1 MKKAIKMMSAMLL
14 MLLFFRWMPLVV
26 ALCGPVLLTGCDDD
40 DGPIVEEFVPEGN
53 YRHEMVLS
61 LEGFG
66 EEKDALLKSC
76 NVSNDQFIFL
86 STAKAWELEE
96 NEQADLKRVRDGVSK
111 PDVKTLLQKIIP
123 IEDLSTYMNNKYGGT
138 IGGFVSEAADV
149 KGLSTMY
156 DVFWGMR
163 LDYEGTYFKE
173 DGAGYAV
180 IRFYS
185 DHVES
190 MAIPYVEELGGTQ
203 EHAWPNGGGG
213 FTTSTLGDG
222 GYPEWRF
229 NGYFVPQE
237 GAELYEVTPQGREM
251 LRSVYKEGRWQ
262 TYESDYYPQTR
273 TASATVGPAYEGV
286 WATYQ
291 GHRFMLRGEENSR
304 YLLTTY
310 EKLNLPGSF
319 VVEKGVYGIWV
330 EKEEV
335 VLIEYSNLTPASP
348 TPSTARP
355 ARTFPTK

>member
-1 MKKAIKMMSAMLL
+1 MNRKFP
-14 MLLFFRWMPLVV
+14 LFLRRLPLVA
-26 ALCGPVLLTGCDDD
+26 ALCGLVLLTGCDN
-40 DGPIVEEFVPEGN
+40 DGDNPFVEEFVPEGN
-53 YRHEMVLS
+53 YRRESILA

-66 EEKDALLKSC
+66 EEKDALLKRC
-76 NVSNDQFIFL
+76 DVSDERFVLL
-86 STAKAWELEE
+86 STSKAWELDESGRT
-96 NEQADLKRVRDGVSK
+96 DLKRVRDGVSK
-111 PDVKTLLQKIIP
+111 PDAQTLLQKVIP

-138 IGGFVSEAADV
+138 VGGFVSEAADV
-149 KGLSTMY
+149 KELSTMY

-185 DHVES
+185 RHVDK
-190 MAIPYVEELGGTQ
+190 MLIPYVKELGGTQ

-229 NGYFVPQE
+229 DGYFAPEE

-262 TYESDYYPQTR
+262 TFESGYYPQVR
-273 TASATVGPAYEGV
+273 TVPAQAGHAYEGV

-291 GHRFMLRGEENSR
+291 GHRFMLRGEENGR

-310 EKLNLPGSF
+310 EGIALPGSF
-319 VVEKGVYGIWV
+319 TVEKGVRGVWVASGEVEV
-330 EKEEV
+330 EK
-335 VLIEYSNLTPASP
+335 
-348 TPSTARP
+348 
-355 ARTFPTK
+355 